1 MINNSRENILKR
13 IRRGLQNANI
23 EAMNIAKP
31 RIIGRE
37 TTFSTVDDEKSR
49 LIEQFISEIN
59 RVNGKARKINNR
71 NEVNDYVFSLFN
83 EYKANTFKIWDTAF
97 LNSLKLKDFLEDKGF
112 MNVQSEH
119 KERLADVDIGITEV
133 DYAIADTGTLVLLTD
148 TDKPRLDSLIVPIH
162 VAVLE
167 SRKITKNIFELI
179 DILDNELVN
188 NNGSKSLP
196 SCITFITGPSR
207 TADIEF
213 ILTLGVHG
221 PKELQVL
228 ITDLD

>member
-1 MINNSRENILKR
+1 MMNNSREEILKQ
-13 IRRGLQNANI
+13 IRKGLQNANI

-37 TTFSTVDDEKSR
+37 NTFSTVDDEKSR

-59 RVNGKARKINNR
+59 QVNGKARKINNR

-112 MNVQSEH
+112 MDVQSEH

-133 DYAIADTGTLVLLTD
+133 NYAIADTGTLVLLTD